1 MLDSSSPAAS
11 NSAEFARVPR
21 PSASDRV
28 PGSCA
33 WNARTPGTPCSRDFS
48 PRHDKGNADG
58 EKSRPAG
65 RIEIVRSGRHDVT
78 ALQLS
83 RFLPPSWFDSN
94 SKRWVRIGREGGRTR
109 GRGIVGRNG
118 SRSGL
123 FSILRDDIWE
133 DLDGMKGWVS
143 NRENFEKIFRIF
155 GIFGIGKMKLN
166 LDFERRK
173 YFGNIWWYGIG
184 RKSTWEWFFSL
195 MDVFEEWSWTVR
207 ILGKKQ
213 VTPENYTRGNFR
225 FFGESST

>member
-94 SKRWVRIGREGGRTR
+94 SKRWVRIGREGGRR
-109 GRGIVGRNG
+109 GRGEIVDRNG

-133 DLDGMKGWVS
+133 NLDGMKDSVS
-143 NRENFEKIFRIF
+143 NRENF
-155 GIFGIGKMKLN
+155 
-166 LDFERRK
+166 
-173 YFGNIWWYGIG
+173 G
-184 RKSTWEWFFSL
+184 RYLEYL
-195 MDVFEEWSWTVR
+195 EYLE
-207 ILGKKQ
+207 LG
-213 VTPENYTRGNFR
+213 R
-225 FFGESST
+225 SS